1 MHTFTIHQAKT
12 NLSKLIKLVEAGE
25 EVVISR
31 GEKPVVRLSPAAEPV
46 RKSRG
51 HGALKHLN
59 LQVPDSVFFDPL
71 PDDEL
76 AAWEGKYSLDP

>member
-51 HGALKHLN
+51 SGAWKGLVK
-59 LQVPDSVFFDPL
+59 DL
-71 PDDEL
+71 PDFLEPMSEEEL
-76 AAWEGKYSLDP
+76 SLWEDGPIDPAS

>member
-1 MHTFTIHQAKT
+1 MHMFTIHQAKT

-51 HGALKHLN
+51 FGAWKGLVK
-59 LQVPDSVFFDPL
+59 DL
-71 PDDEL
+71 PDFLEPMSEEEL
-76 AAWEGKYSLDP
+76 SLWEDGPIDPAS

>member
-51 HGALKHLN
+51 FGAWKGLVK
-59 LQVPDSVFFDPL
+59 DL
-71 PDDEL
+71 PDFLETMSEEEL
-76 AAWEGKYSLDP
+76 SLWEGGPIDPAS

>member
-51 HGALKHLN
+51 FGAWKGLVK
-59 LQVPDSVFFDPL
+59 DL
-71 PDDEL
+71 PDFLEPMSEEEL
-76 AAWEGKYSLDP
+76 SLWEGGPIDPAS